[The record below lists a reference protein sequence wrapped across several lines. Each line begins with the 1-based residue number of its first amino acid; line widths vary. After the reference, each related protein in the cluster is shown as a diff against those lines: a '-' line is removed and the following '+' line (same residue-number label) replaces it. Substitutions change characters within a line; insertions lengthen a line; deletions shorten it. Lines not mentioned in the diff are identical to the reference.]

1 MTLEKE
7 LEQEVPSTPTMVDE
21 PKQVTAV
28 KDQLSPE
35 DRILVEEMIEAG
47 VLFGRKHSRTNP
59 KMNKFIF
66 STRRGIDL
74 IDLLQTKQLLD
85 EAGDFLKEKI
95 EEGSTILVVST
106 KPNIKDMVLNF
117 IEKYKFPYVTE
128 RWLGGTLTNHKTI
141 SKRTEYLRQLR
152 ADKKSGELDKYT
164 KKERLMLDRQL
175 EKLERLFGGIEK
187 MTGLPAALLVFDVAE
202 HETAIKEAIR
212 MNIPIVG
219 LINTDGDPRP
229 IKHPIPCNDNARSS
243 VAWVLGKLET
253 KLDQAQ
259 PTIAKEEKEEK
270 EAKKEEDKK

>member
-152 ADKKSGELDKYT
+152 ADKESGELDKYT

-243 VAWVLGKLET
+243 VAWVLGKLEV

-259 PTIAKEEKEEK
+259 STIAKEEKEEK
-270 EAKKEEDKK
+270 EAKEEEDKK